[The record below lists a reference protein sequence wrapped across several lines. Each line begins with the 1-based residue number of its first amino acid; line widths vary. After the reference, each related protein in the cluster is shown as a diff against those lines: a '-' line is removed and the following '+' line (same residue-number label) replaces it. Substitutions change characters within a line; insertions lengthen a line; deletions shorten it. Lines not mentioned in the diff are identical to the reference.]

1 MLKET
6 VKHLVDDL
14 TGVLTRSAI
23 YSLIEQEVKRIK
35 RYGGKSSLLFVDLDN
50 FKYINDLYGHF
61 EGDKTL
67 LNFVQILKET
77 LRESDTIA
85 RYGGDEFIIL
95 LPNTSLERAENVA
108 DRIIRNLSQQNLKI
122 SCSIGIVEIPTHGT
136 ESEVLIEKADKAM
149 YKAKQAGKGRFFT
162 YIEETLYPRIPSKI
176 FVGRQK
182 EKAKLITLLN
192 EHYPL
197 VLIKGEAGTGKTR
210 FAIECLKLIEDSRIL
225 STQCYG
231 SLSQIPY
238 VPFQELIKRYREK
251 HEIEFREIYSNLD
264 SYQKQALKPIV
275 PDLSQPITTDID
287 IFKFFETFMQLL
299 EEIAD
304 NKKLLVYID
313 DIHWIDSSSVN
324 LVNYIVRNT
333 PKNITIL
340 ATARIEE
347 LETSYIKETLKKLI
361 DEKLT
366 IEFEIP
372 PLDESSTFELVESIL
387 QAPAQDDLKK
397 LIFQKTG
404 GNPLFVEE
412 IIKELFENGHIV
424 LEDDEWKLKEYEKL
438 VLPETIE
445 ALIKNRLKKFSGE
458 KVLEVAA
465 IIGQEFHV
473 DLIANVTN
481 LNRGYIYEVINKLL
495 KEKLVEQ
502 LKEDYFAFKEGII
515 RDAILNE
522 ISSSKKRYISKT
534 ILEVLESKLP
544 SFGGKEELCAYHAW
558 LSQDKEKIKFYSK
571 LAAEKTKKAFAYE
584 EAIRFLQWYT
594 ESEDNE
600 IEREKAFAEYVT
612 LLSIKG
618 ELKKAI
624 ELLKDYIANN
634 KVSALSYRK
643 LAELLIESGDPQSA
657 MEAIEKSL
665 ELEENAESYT
675 LKAWILKRQ
684 FKIQE
689 SYNLLEDLLNRQDIQ
704 IEEKTLA
711 DAYNAQ
717 ALNLMDLNQTEKAL
731 ELLEKA
737 EEIRNRHQNI
747 RGLGSVCINRAIV
760 LSRAGKYEEALK
772 EYDRAEFYYRKVG
785 YKAGLITVLNNKA
798 SLYLDLR
805 RYQEALEN
813 FKKAAI
819 ESKKVFD
826 RHLLALALNNISVTL
841 RFMEFHEEA
850 LEAIK
855 EAYQVASELGMKDA
869 LISIKRNLAYV
880 YAIGFKDLEKSVP
893 IINEVL
899 KEIGGPKKTYA
910 SLLVYLQAIEIF
922 LIERDFNKVKELLEA
937 LKQAL
942 ENSVYEEFKINA
954 YSIEMAFNFYQG
966 RKEEFRQAFQKAWS
980 IIEKAD
986 SKRRTDFWTTFLE
999 GIADTFCYLGKGD
1012 ISLKILNYLI
1022 TYSERNSFI
1031 QDVER
1036 IKRKIERVKR
1046 LFLVDSSQ

>member
-1 MLKET
+1 MIRET
-6 VKHLVDDL
+6 VKNIVDDL
-14 TGVLTRSAI
+14 TGALTRGAI

-50 FKYINDLYGHF
+50 FKSINDLYGHL

-67 LNFVQILKET
+67 VSFVKILKNT
-77 LRESDTIA
+77 LRESDIIV

-95 LPNTSLERAENVA
+95 LPSTSLESAENVA
-108 DRIIRNLSQQNLKI
+108 SRIIKNLFDQNIKI
-122 SCSIGIVEIPTHGT
+122 SCSIGIVEIPTHG
-136 ESEVLIEKADKAM
+136 SEPEILVEKADKAM
-149 YKAKQAGKGRFFT
+149 YKAKQKGKGRFFT
-162 YIEETLYPRIPSKI
+162 YLEETLYPKIPSKI

-192 EHYPL
+192 KHYPL
-197 VLIKGEAGTGKTR
+197 VLIKGEAGIGKSR
-210 FAIECLKLIEDSRIL
+210 FAIECLKLIEDSKIL
-225 STQCYG
+225 FSQCYG

-251 HEIEFREIYSNLD
+251 DEIGFREIYSNLD
-264 SYQKQALKPIV
+264 SYQKQALRPIIS
-275 PDLSQPITTDID
+275 DLIQPVAADIG

-304 NKKLLVYID
+304 NKQLLIYID

-324 LVNYIVRNT
+324 LINYIVRNT
-333 PKNITIL
+333 PQNIKIL

-347 LETSYIKETLKKLI
+347 LETSYLKETLKKLL

-372 PLDESSTFELVESIL
+372 TLEESSTFELVESIL

-404 GNPLFVEE
+404 GNPLFIEE
-412 IIKELFENGHIV
+412 VIKELFEKGHIV
-424 LEDDEWKLKEYEKL
+424 FEDDEWKLKEYDKII
-438 VLPETIE
+438 LPETIE
-445 ALIKNRLKKFSGE
+445 VLLKNKIKKFSGE

-465 IIGQEFHV
+465 ITGQEFHI

-481 LNRGYIYEVINKLL
+481 LNRGHIYDVINKLL
-495 KEKLVEQ
+495 KENLIVQ
-502 LKEDYFAFKEGII
+502 LNEDYFAFKEGLI

-522 ISSSKKRYISKT
+522 ISSAKKRYISRT
-534 ILEVLESKLP
+534 ILEVLENKLP

-558 LSQDKEKIKFYSK
+558 QSQDKEKIKFYSK
-571 LAAEKTKKAFAYE
+571 LAAEKTKKAFAYD
-584 EAIRFLQWYT
+584 EAIRFLQWYV
-594 ESEDNE
+594 EAEDNE
-600 IEREKAFAEYVT
+600 VEREKAFAEYVT

-624 ELLKDYIANN
+624 ELLKDFIANN

-643 LAELLIESGDPQSA
+643 LAELLVESGDPHSA

-665 ELEENAESYT
+665 ELEENAESLT

-704 IEEKTLA
+704 IDEKTLA

-717 ALNLMDLNQTEKAL
+717 ALNLMDLNQIDKAL
-731 ELLEKA
+731 EFLEKA
-737 EEIRNRHQNI
+737 EEIRNRLQNI
-747 RGLGSVCINRAIV
+747 RGLGSVCVNRAIV

-772 EYDRAEFYYRKVG
+772 EYDRAEFYYRKAG
-785 YKAGLITVLNNKA
+785 YKSGLITVLNNKA
-798 SLYLDLR
+798 SIYLDLR
-805 RYQEALEN
+805 RYEEALEN

-841 RFMEFHEEA
+841 RHMEYHQEA

-880 YAIGFKDLEKSVP
+880 HAIGFKDLEKSIP

-899 KEIGGPKKTYA
+899 KEIGSPKKTHA
-910 SLLVYLQAIEIF
+910 SLIVYLQAIEIF
-922 LIERDFNKVKELLEA
+922 LIAKDYDKVKELLET

-942 ENSVYEEFKINA
+942 ENSVYEELKINT
-954 YSIEMAFNFYQG
+954 YSIEMAFNFYFG
-966 RKEEFRQAFQKAWS
+966 KKEEFKQAFQKAWS

-986 SKRRTDFWTTFLE
+986 PKRRIDFWTTFLE
-999 GIADTFCYLGKGD
+999 GIADTFCYLGKGN
-1012 ISLKILNYLI
+1012 ITLKILNFLI
-1022 TYSERNSFI
+1022 KYSERNLFT

-1036 IKRKIERVKR
+1036 FKRKIERVKR